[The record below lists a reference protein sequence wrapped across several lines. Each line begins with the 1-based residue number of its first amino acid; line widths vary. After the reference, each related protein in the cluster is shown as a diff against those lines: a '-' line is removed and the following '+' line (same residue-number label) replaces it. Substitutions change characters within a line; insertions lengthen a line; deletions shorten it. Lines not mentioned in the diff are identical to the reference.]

1 MAVTEAAVM
10 QVPTGSTQQ
19 AFGTGRES
27 NTGQSL
33 RKLEEKTAMIFE
45 PESIICEYVPDLMS

>member
-1 MAVTEAAVM
+1 MAVTEAAVT

-33 RKLEEKTAMIFE
+33 RKLEEKTAMISE
-45 PESIICEYVPDLMS
+45 HKSIICEYVPDLIS